1 MDIAMFD
8 AYAGGFILDL
18 FDGFIGHFN
27 ISMFDGVT
35 VADATA
41 IL

>member
-1 MDIAMFD
+1 MFD

>member
-1 MDIAMFD
+1 MFD
-8 AYAGGFILDL
+8 AYAGGFIFVM

-27 ISMFDGVT
+27 VSMFDGVT
-35 VADATA
+35 VTDATA